1 MMETTSF
8 PAIPNQ
14 NDTGTDWA
22 YAMRRDMQRK
32 PRNAEILIRMVLSA
46 FREIIP
52 GLYLGPYAAAMKSRL
67 ASLQQSRVTHI
78 VCIRQ
83 EIEANFVR
91 PNFPDHFKY
100 LVLDIA
106 DSVTEN
112 IIRYFP
118 KVKRF
123 LEECFAIGG
132 RALVHGNAGISRS
145 AALVIAYVMEK
156 HGLTYKDGLRYVQ
169 QRRFCINPNDGFA
182 QQLMEYEPI
191 YRARLTLQNGQSSQE
206 KGIYK
211 RKFCDD
217 EGEGIDSIG
226 CS

>member
-1 MMETTSF
+1 MHKAIVKAGFIMETTSF

-22 YAMRRDMQRK
+22 YAMRRDMQ
-32 PRNAEILIRMVLSA
+32 
-46 FREIIP
+46 EIIP

-67 ASLQQSRVTHI
+67 ACLQQSRVTHI

-118 KVKRF
+118 KVRRF
-123 LEECFAIGG
+123 LEECFAVGG

-156 HGLTYKDGLRYVQ
+156 HGLTYKDALHYVQ

-182 QQLMEYEPI
+182 QQLMVSTRSNCHKKVTNNLLFLGTYVEFGP
-191 YRARLTLQNGQSSQE
+191 T
-206 KGIYK
+206 
-211 RKFCDD
+211 
-217 EGEGIDSIG
+217 SILPL
-226 CS
+226 